1 MHPNARIGFV
11 GTAFGLTLI
20 TAAALSMASAKDKDF
35 PSSRGQVGAMPVV
48 RANSIAGMTVKNPA
62 GQDLGKVE
70 DVVIDMG
77 TGKVRYAAISF
88 GGFLGVGDKLFA
100 VPFHALKVKHNAG
113 DKTTHF
119 VLNVDKR
126 TLEKA
131 PGFDAKNWP
140 DFANPNYG
148 DDNDKY
154 YIDPTK
160 VAQ

>member
-1 MHPNARIGFV
+1 MMRTNTQNGIVATGL
-11 GTAFGLTLI
+11 GLTFI
-20 TAAALSMASAKDKDF
+20 TAAALSLTAADKDL
-35 PSSRGQVGAMPVV
+35 PTSRGQVGAMPVV

-100 VPFHALKVKHNAG
+100 VPFHALKVKHNTG

-119 VLNVDKR
+119 VLNVDKK

-131 PGFDAKNWP
+131 PGFDSKNWP
-140 DFANPNYG
+140 DFANPRYG

-154 YIDPTK
+154 YAEPTK
-160 VAQ
+160 LVP

>member
-1 MHPNARIGFV
+1 MNSSTRSGLVATALGLAFV
-11 GTAFGLTLI
+11 AL
-20 TAAALSMASAKDKDF
+20 AALSLSAANDKDL

-48 RANSIAGMTVKNPA
+48 RAHSIAGMTVKNPA

-70 DVVIDMG
+70 DIVIDMG

-119 VLNVDKR
+119 VLNVDKK

-131 PGFDAKNWP
+131 PGFDSKNWP
-140 DFANPNYG
+140 DFGNPRYS
-148 DDNDKY
+148 DDNDRY
-154 YIDPTK
+154 YGEPTK
-160 VAQ
+160 FVQ